1 MCFYCHLTISA
12 LDLIEELCPFKS
24 APAIVPH
31 VRSAFS
37 ARHPATQNGAS
48 FFQKLLLILDLLGP
62 PSHFDVGGMC
72 RYRLLVGAGC
82 SLHVRVVVDETRIAS
97 RVLRRIFSSPGER
110 KLWAVSILLLHRC
123 TFRKLPETNSV
134 LLHLRTV
141 NDFQNLRAL
150 LGHIQRWEVV
160 QSELA

>member
-1 MCFYCHLTISA
+1 MKRFLMTFMCFYCHLTISA

-48 FFQKLLLILDLLGP
+48 FFQKLLLILDLMAP

-82 SLHVRVVVDETRIAS
+82 SLHVRAVVDDTRKVCG
-97 RVLRRIFSSPGER
+97 VLRRIFSSPGER
-110 KLWAVSILLLHRC
+110 KLWAVSSLLLHRRA
-123 TFRKLPETNSV
+123 FRKLPETNSV
-134 LLHLRTV
+134 LLHFRTV
-141 NDFQNLRAL
+141 NDFKICGRFYSSLF
-150 LGHIQRWEVV
+150 
-160 QSELA
+160 

>member
-1 MCFYCHLTISA
+1 MLQMLARCIGANQSCLMQFIMTFICFYFHLTISA
-12 LDLIEELCPFKS
+12 QDLIEDSCPFKS
-24 APAIVPH
+24 APAIVPYI
-31 VRSAFS
+31 RGAFS

-48 FFQKLLLILDLLGP
+48 FFQKLLLILDLMGP

-110 KLWAVSILLLHRC
+110 KLWAVSSLLLH
-123 TFRKLPETNSV
+123 
-134 LLHLRTV
+134 
-141 NDFQNLRAL
+141 
-150 LGHIQRWEVV
+150 
-160 QSELA
+160 